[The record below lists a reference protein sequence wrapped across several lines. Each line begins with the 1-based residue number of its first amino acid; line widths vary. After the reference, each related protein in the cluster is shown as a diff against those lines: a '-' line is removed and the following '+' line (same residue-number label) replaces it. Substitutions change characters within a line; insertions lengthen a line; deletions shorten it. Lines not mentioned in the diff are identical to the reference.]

1 VESLLSIMR
10 VNQTAALPS
19 NLVEQIAQL
28 GEALVRLRHARQVKQ
43 SEAALRSGI
52 SRATAQRLEKGDP
65 GVALGV
71 LMRYLD
77 AIAPGMSLF
86 KLLSED
92 DPSLLALDAR
102 LRSQRVRGLTATELK
117 ELDF

>member
-1 VESLLSIMR
+1 MR

-19 NLVEQIAQL
+19 HLVDEVAQL
-28 GEALVRLRHARQVKQ
+28 GEALVRLRHARQIKQ
-43 SEAALRSGI
+43 SEAALRCGI

-71 LMRYLD
+71 LIRYLD
-77 AIAPGMSLF
+77 AIAPSMSLI

-92 DPSLLALDAR
+92 DPSLLSLNAR
-102 LRSQRVRGLTATELK
+102 LRSQRVRGLTPTELK
-117 ELDF
+117 DLDF

>member
-1 VESLLSIMR
+1 MR
-10 VNQTAALPS
+10 VNQTATLPA
-19 NLVEQIAQL
+19 NLAEKIAHL
-28 GEALVRLRHARQVKQ
+28 GEALVRLRHARRVKQ

-71 LMRYLD
+71 LIRYLD

-86 KLLSED
+86 KLLSGD
-92 DPSLLALDAR
+92 DPSLFALDAR
-102 LRSQRVRGLTATELK
+102 LRSQRVRDLTATELK
-117 ELDF
+117 ELNF